1 MLDTTLYTDKLPP
14 SLNKTLKSFTG
25 SECVLV
31 NKIKNFDKPLLD
43 AKAGNCHLNVRNYID
58 AYGGSSVSGWILNRT
73 QHLLLGGMYVW
84 TFHSVWIKP
93 DNKVVDVTDDLNYK
107 GKDKITFIPDSARVA
122 DLTEGL
128 FYNNVIILD
137 GLNNATLHKLLLNE
151 DLKINTPYWCNT
163 SMNQFFSL
171 DEHSGIYRSISARYP
186 NNEKVLADEYGV
198 DIVNRKLVAR
208 LESNNSN
215 MDFIKK
221 LVFDFS
227 LSN

>member
-1 MLDTTLYTDKLPP
+1 
-14 SLNKTLKSFTG
+14 
-25 SECVLV
+25 
-31 NKIKNFDKPLLD
+31 
-43 AKAGNCHLNVRNYID
+43 
-58 AYGGSSVSGWILNRT
+58 
-73 QHLLLGGMYVW
+73 
-84 TFHSVWIKP
+84 
-93 DNKVVDVTDDLNYK
+93 
-107 GKDKITFIPDSARVA
+107 
-122 DLTEGL
+122 
-128 FYNNVIILD
+128 
-137 GLNNATLHKLLLNE
+137 
-151 DLKINTPYWCNT
+151 
-163 SMNQFFSL
+163 MNQFFSL